1 MIPTIKINWR
11 FLLK

>member
-1 MIPTIKINWR
+1 MKINWR